1 MSFAVGSPT
10 MGRPRFQSPTSANVR
25 SAAGS
30 LTTRRYGFGSP
41 ASAAMNSGVGSPS
54 AGRCGFGS
62 PGSPNVHSAV
72 GSPTKRFSDVNSLF
86 SDRNQ
91 DVDSIFGEP
100 LDAPSIREQEMQAQ
114 LEKLLTEGTPQT
126 PIPTFTESTNLR
138 DLKEELKKIVI
149 RETDGN
155 MMDREWNLLHR
166 QKGPL
171 IEEVR
176 YMEEAERKAFESLFL
191 CLLREAKANINS

>member
-1 MSFAVGSPT
+1 
-10 MGRPRFQSPTSANVR
+10 
-25 SAAGS
+25 
-30 LTTRRYGFGSP
+30 
-41 ASAAMNSGVGSPS
+41 
-54 AGRCGFGS
+54 
-62 PGSPNVHSAV
+62 
-72 GSPTKRFSDVNSLF
+72 
-86 SDRNQ
+86 
-91 DVDSIFGEP
+91 VDSIFGEP